1 LNVSVQNGERLG
13 VEQLRAYLEATDEVR
28 FEGIERAEVYAWI
41 SRTLGEQEYWKQA
54 KGTKGLL
61 RGYVQKMTGLS
72 RSQVTRL
79 IAAYLATGTVRE
91 RSYRRHRFA
100 KRYTASD
107 IALLAEVDEAHETLS
122 GPATRKILQR
132 EFEHYGEQRYERL
145 AGISPAHIYNQSA
158 QEPAVS
164 RKAPAL

>member
-1 LNVSVQNGERLG
+1 MQNGERLG
-13 VEQLRAYLEATDEVR
+13 LEQLRAFLEATDEVR

-41 SRTLGEQEYWKQA
+41 SRTLCEQEYWKQA

-91 RSYRRHRFA
+91 RSYRRQRFA

-107 IALLAEVDEAHETLS
+107 IALFVGGGGRSTRNAERTGYAEDLT
-122 GPATRKILQR
+122 TRVR
-132 EFEHYGEQRYERL
+132 
-145 AGISPAHIYNQSA
+145 
-158 QEPAVS
+158 
-164 RKAPAL
+164 ALR